1 MVIEWLL
8 EQKRK
13 KLKNAFINMRNFA
26 RLVSYIFHPVV
37 FFFIMP
43 FLVVYRQTA
52 NSTYAL
58 KWQVFT
64 SFFVFL
70 AIIIVLLERW
80 RGIFTDNDFTN
91 KKEREKFYAFIWP
104 LGFSYMAAAFFFK
117 GMFFPLSIIAVGIVF
132 GMLMFML
139 VTPFVRASI
148 HTAVACGFAL
158 SIGILFGQVA
168 FLTVVWIPI
177 LVAWSRLVLT
187 KHKLPEIIIGGAL
200 GIAITMLTFFVG
212 KYMIMGKI

>member
-1 MVIEWLL
+1 
-8 EQKRK
+8 
-13 KLKNAFINMRNFA
+13 MRNFA
-26 RLVSYIFHPVV
+26 KLVSYIFHPVV

-52 NSTYAL
+52 NGTYAL

-64 SFFVFL
+64 SSFIFV
-70 AIIIVLLERW
+70 AILIVLLERW
-80 RGIFTDNDFTN
+80 RGIFTDSDLSN
-91 KKEREKFYAFIWP
+91 KKEREKFYTLMWP

-117 GMFFPLSIIAVGIVF
+117 GIFFPLSIIAVGIVF

-139 VTPFVRASI
+139 VTLFVRASI
-148 HTAVACGFAL
+148 HTAVACGFVL

-187 KHKLPEIIIGGAL
+187 KHTLAEVIIGGAL
-200 GIAITMLTFFVG
+200 GVVITSLTFFVG
-212 KYMIMGKI
+212 RFMIMGSI